1 MSEEVKP
8 NISKEIMD
16 RLKSLDELPHFP
28 DALIRLEKAISEDEY
43 LPMDNIVQ
51 LIAQDPRLVAGLIQ
65 MANSAKYMTGQEVT
79 DLAEAVT
86 VIGLKEMRL
95 VAHLIHYQVS
105 FRRKPPFSDAHFLR
119 HGFISALIAQKMAT
133 FLNLDAG
140 EAFLAGLMRDIGIY
154 LLATENR
161 EKYLE
166 VIKLTDFDISKLPQA
181 ENKVFGTYHA
191 VMSARLLQQWNF
203 SKETIIGVAFHHNP
217 EKAEASLQPYAY
229 ITYLAEQA
237 VFRLGLDNGLA
248 DITDEERENPSP
260 KLLNALAYF
269 KLPIEKYDEFAHQ
282 SQQEAE
288 KMGL

>member
-86 VIGLKEMRL
+86 VIGLKEMRM

-105 FRRKPPFSDAHFLR
+105 FKRKPPFSDTHFLR

-203 SKETIIGVAFHHNP
+203 SKEIIIGVAFHHNP

-269 KLPIEKYDEFAHQ
+269 NLPIEKYDEFAHQ
-282 SQQEAE
+282 SQLEAE

>member
-86 VIGLKEMRL
+86 VIGLKEMRM

-105 FRRKPPFSDAHFLR
+105 FKRKPPFSDTHFLR

-154 LLATENR
+154 LLATEDR

-203 SKETIIGVAFHHNP
+203 SKEIIIGVAFHHNP

-269 KLPIEKYDEFAHQ
+269 NLPIEKYDEFAHQ
-282 SQQEAE
+282 SQLEAE